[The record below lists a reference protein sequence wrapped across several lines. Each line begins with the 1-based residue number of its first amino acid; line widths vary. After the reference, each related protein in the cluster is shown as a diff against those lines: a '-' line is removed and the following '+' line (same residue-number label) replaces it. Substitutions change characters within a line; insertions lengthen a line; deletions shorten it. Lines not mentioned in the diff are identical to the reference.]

1 MLGFSSLI
9 ATGLT
14 AAAISTGFLCFAA
27 LQYSGSANLKPYVA
41 LELHPGILHTSIL

>member
-1 MLGFSSLI
+1 MPNCVFAPFSRP
-9 ATGLT
+9 
-14 AAAISTGFLCFAA
+14 CY